1 MPEFK
6 PENCAE
12 VDIGK
17 PGVRTIRHIS
27 DDGHAFEVSFDPEVV
42 SDAAAMTMLKR
53 TVERTI

>member
-6 PENCAE
+6 PENCEE

-27 DDGHAFEVSFDPEVV
+27 DGHAFEVSFDPAVV